1 VSGVELLADLL
12 DADLSAEM
20 SGEEKGI
27 VGLLQKQTS
36 VVDLQS
42 LQFDRDSSSL
52 LSPIPNKKLV
62 KYI

>member
-27 VGLLQKQTS
+27 VGLLQKQT
-36 VVDLQS
+36 VY
-42 LQFDRDSSSL
+42 F
-52 LSPIPNKKLV
+52 
-62 KYI
+62 